1 MNDTHDLGYLK
12 GRLEALER
20 AHDDHLDTAKEMLR
34 DIAEVVETIQQHV
47 RWEEGYHQQQKAVI
61 DRIPHV
67 EKRLE
72 DIATHISTARL
83 LLQFLK
89 ALGLTI
95 IFIVTLK
102 LGDIRG
108 LWQHVFQVPH

>member
-20 AHDDHLDTAKEMLR
+20 AHDDHLDTAREMRESIKSTKELL
-34 DIAEVVETIQQHV
+34 EEHV

-67 EKRLE
+67 EQRLE
-72 DIATHISTARL
+72 NIAAHISTARL

-108 LWQHVFQVPH
+108 LWQHVFQVPQ